1 MKSSLVREI
10 TVASELNT
18 TAKPHKKKINWKGVV
33 QIQTYAKNIKKDFT
47 LILLFNSILPYS
59 FLYQSK

>member
-10 TVASELNT
+10 TVASELKT

-33 QIQTYAKNIKKDFT
+33 QMQTYAKNIKKDFT
-47 LILLFNSILPYS
+47 LYLL
-59 FLYQSK
+59 